1 MDFQT
6 INTTPYLDQKPGT
19 AGLRKKTKVYMQ
31 DNYTANFVQSI
42 FDVVK
47 ERGLV
52 LENSSFVIGGDGR
65 FYYKQALQII
75 AKIAIA
81 NGVKRLVIAK
91 DGFCSSPAIST
102 IIRKYGLQ
110 GGFILTASH
119 NPGGE
124 NSDFGIKYEVENG
137 GGAPSEITDAIYEN
151 TKIIS
156 EYKTLNCDDIDISYI
171 HKETISNTEIE
182 IIDGFIDHVELLE
195 RLFDFDAIRN
205 FFKSG
210 FKFRFDAMNAVTGPE
225 AKYLFEEVLGA
236 PKGTVIRD
244 VPMEDFGGI
253 HPDPNLTYNKELA
266 DFMYSQDATDLGA
279 ACDGD
284 GDRNMIVGRNFFV
297 SPGDSLALIVERAK
311 ECIPSFKNGLYG
323 VARSMPTSTQVDK
336 VASAL
341 GIDCYEVP
349 TGWKFF
355 ANLMDAKKC
364 SICGEESFGTSSDHI
379 REKDGLWAILCWIN
393 IMAKTGLS
401 VKELMTKHWER
412 FGRCYYQ
419 RQDFENLDLDAANK
433 MFADIR
439 ENLQSFKGI
448 SFAGSKITNIDDFC
462 YNDPVDGS
470 VTPKQGIRIY
480 LEDGSRVVFRLS
492 GTGSSGA
499 TLRVYL
505 EKYEKEDILSDPNQK
520 LKALGDAVMGF
531 LNIKERFNVTG
542 PTVTT

>member
-156 EYKTLNCDDIDISYI
+156 EYKTLNYDDIDISYI
-171 HKETISNTEIE
+171 HK
-182 IIDGFIDHVELLE
+182 
-195 RLFDFDAIRN
+195 
-205 FFKSG
+205 
-210 FKFRFDAMNAVTGPE
+210 
-225 AKYLFEEVLGA
+225 
-236 PKGTVIRD
+236 
-244 VPMEDFGGI
+244 
-253 HPDPNLTYNKELA
+253 
-266 DFMYSQDATDLGA
+266 
-279 ACDGD
+279 
-284 GDRNMIVGRNFFV
+284 
-297 SPGDSLALIVERAK
+297 
-311 ECIPSFKNGLYG
+311 
-323 VARSMPTSTQVDK
+323 
-336 VASAL
+336 
-341 GIDCYEVP
+341 
-349 TGWKFF
+349 
-355 ANLMDAKKC
+355 
-364 SICGEESFGTSSDHI
+364 
-379 REKDGLWAILCWIN
+379 
-393 IMAKTGLS
+393 
-401 VKELMTKHWER
+401 
-412 FGRCYYQ
+412 
-419 RQDFENLDLDAANK
+419 
-433 MFADIR
+433 
-439 ENLQSFKGI
+439 
-448 SFAGSKITNIDDFC
+448 
-462 YNDPVDGS
+462 
-470 VTPKQGIRIY
+470 
-480 LEDGSRVVFRLS
+480 
-492 GTGSSGA
+492 
-499 TLRVYL
+499 
-505 EKYEKEDILSDPNQK
+505 
-520 LKALGDAVMGF
+520 
-531 LNIKERFNVTG
+531 
-542 PTVTT
+542 